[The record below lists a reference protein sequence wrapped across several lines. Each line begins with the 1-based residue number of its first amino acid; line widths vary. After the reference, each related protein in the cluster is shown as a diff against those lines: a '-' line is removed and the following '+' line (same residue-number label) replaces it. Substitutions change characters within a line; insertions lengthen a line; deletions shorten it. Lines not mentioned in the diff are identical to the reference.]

1 MVDTKLARRIIDLRE
16 EIDMT
21 QTELARRLNIDKSA
35 MSKIEKG
42 TRKVSSD
49 ELSKLSEIFDAS
61 TDYILGKTDKRHYYS
76 LTKKDMSD
84 VETELENMINGI
96 DNESSLSFFK
106 NGTETS
112 EQDRELLKA
121 SLRQTLILSHELAKK
136 KFTPKKYRHGENE

>member
-1 MVDTKLARRIIDLRE
+1 MADRNLANKIINLRE

-21 QTELARRLNIDKSA
+21 QTELARRLGLDKSA
-35 MSKIEKG
+35 MSKVENG

-49 ELSKLSEIFDAS
+49 ELSKLSEIFDVS
-61 TDYILGKTDKRHYYS
+61 TDYLLGKTKKRHYYS

-106 NGTETS
+106 NGSTTS

-136 KFTPKKYRHGENE
+136 KFTPKKYRHGEKD